1 MNKKIYNC
9 QEAICKFVHFHF
21 TVSIYA
27 CGFENNNKIGFLYFF
42 TRALAH
48 KDILQRH

>member
-9 QEAICKFVHFHF
+9 QEAICKFVPFQV

-27 CGFENNNKIGFLYFF
+27 CGHCGFENNTKIGYTYIGFLYIF
-42 TRALAH
+42 
-48 KDILQRH
+48 